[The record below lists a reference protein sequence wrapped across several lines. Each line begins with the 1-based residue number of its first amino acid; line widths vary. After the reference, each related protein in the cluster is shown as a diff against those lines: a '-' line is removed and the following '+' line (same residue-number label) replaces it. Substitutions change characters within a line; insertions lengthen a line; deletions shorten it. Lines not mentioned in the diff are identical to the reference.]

1 MHDSWGSEL
10 GLVEI
15 HSLFE
20 APLNKDRFL
29 ARSQDERKEG
39 QGNTGSASEKGPHEF
54 EIQKQSLY
62 CYMRHKKQILTSA
75 YK

>member
-29 ARSQDERKEG
+29 ARSQDERREG
-39 QGNTGSASEKGPHEF
+39 QSNAGSASEKGPCELEI
-54 EIQKQSLY
+54 EIQKQKSLLLY
-62 CYMRHKKQILTSA
+62 A
-75 YK
+75 P

>member
-20 APLNKDRFL
+20 APLSKDRFL
-29 ARSQDERKEG
+29 ARSQDERRKG
-39 QGNTGSASEKGPHEF
+39 QDNVGSASEKGPRES
-54 EIQKQSLY
+54 EIKIQKRKSLLLY
-62 CYMRHKKQILTSA
+62 VP
-75 YK
+75 